1 MKRTKRIKLGQAG
14 FTLPELIISITLMMI
29 LSLMLAN
36 FIVTWMA
43 AATLAQARTEL
54 LTNAENA
61 LDTITED
68 IRLSGSADQ
77 NNRWPDTNGPSGNQF
92 GWASSGSTL
101 VLAKAAVD
109 HSNTIIFSDPAQY
122 ITQKD
127 NEIYYLNNGT
137 LYRRTLK
144 STDTNDAAVTTC
156 PPASATA
163 TCPADRTIATNV
175 SNFSVTYYDSDLN
188 AVTPDDARAIQLSI
202 TMSKKI
208 NGKAVSASYNTRM
221 VFRNE

>member
-1 MKRTKRIKLGQAG
+1 MSMKRTSSEQSG
-14 FTLPELIISITLMMI
+14 FTLVELLVTISLMSI

-36 FIVTWMA
+36 FVITWLA
-43 AATLAQARTEL
+43 ASTLAQARTEL

-61 LDTITED
+61 LDTVTED

-77 NNRWPDTNGPSGNQF
+77 KNRWPDANAPGGNQF
-92 GWASSGSTL
+92 GWQSNGNTL

-109 HSNTIIFSDPAQY
+109 ASNSIIFSDAAKY

-127 NEIYYLNNGT
+127 NEIYYVSAGT
-137 LYRRTLK
+137 LYRRTLE
-144 STDTNDAAVTTC
+144 SSDTNDVAITTC
-156 PPASATA
+156 PPANATRG
-163 TCPADRTIATNV
+163 CPADKTVATNV
-175 SNFSVTYYDSDLN
+175 TNFAVTYYDADLS
-188 AVTPDDARAIQLSI
+188 VVSPDNARAIQLSI
-202 TMSKKI
+202 TMSKKV

>member
-1 MKRTKRIKLGQAG
+1 MSMKRSKLGQAG
-14 FTLPELIISITLMMI
+14 FTLPELIVTMTLMTI
-29 LSLMLAN
+29 LSLLLAN
-36 FIVTWMA
+36 FVITWLA
-43 AATLAQARTEL
+43 ASTLAQARTEL

-77 NNRWPDTNGPSGNQF
+77 KNRWPDSNGPSGNQF
-92 GWASSGSTL
+92 GWQSNSSTL

-109 HSNTIIFSDPAQY
+109 SSNTIIFSDAAKY

-127 NEIYYLNNGT
+127 NEIYYVSGGT
-137 LYRRTLK
+137 LYRRTLA
-144 STDTNDAAVTTC
+144 SSDVNDAATTTC
-156 PPASATA
+156 PPAAATSS
-163 TCPADRTIATNV
+163 CPADKTVATNV
-175 SNFSVTYYDSDLN
+175 KSFAVTYYDADL
-188 AVTPDDARAIQLSI
+188 AVVSPDNARAVQLSI
-202 TMSKKI
+202 TMSKKV